1 MFYFETITEKSKISI
16 TNLDFLEQI
25 FMKFQKISINKEN
38 NLNSISNKVI
48 S

>member
-25 FMKFQKISINKEN
+25 FMKFQKILNKEN